1 MKLRPPRST
10 RTDTLFPYTTLFR
23 AIGGNGDGRGHWNIP
38 PVGGFDDHQS
48 AWNIARAIGRRAE
61 CIRPSSRSDS
71 APGLYR
77 HCRFFPAFVEA
88 PFSHRE
94 CGRRAKPLVSGRA
107 WPRLGPGAPRVAATV
122 LQLDRLDRDILGRV
136 SDGPGLTIGR
146 AS

>member
-1 MKLRPPRST
+1 MWKEGKAPRFWS
-10 RTDTLFPYTTLFR
+10 R
-23 AIGGNGDGRGHWNIP
+23 
-38 PVGGFDDHQS
+38 Q
-48 AWNIARAIGRRAE
+48 ARAIGRRAE

-122 LQLDRLDRDILGRV
+122 LQLARLERDILGRV
-136 SDGPGLTIGR
+136 SDGLGLSGAARPFTTVDR
-146 AS
+146 S